1 MYKKILLAY
10 DGSETGQ
17 RALLDCH
24 EIAQWSQAELR
35 LIAVMQLPVS
45 SLTLEGGV
53 YDDTLQQSE
62 QARYQSILDAGLHKL
77 GDAGLTAHGE
87 VVIGDAVTEIT
98 RCAAS
103 IGADLIVVGHKHR
116 SGWAARWW
124 SGSVSKALI
133 EDAPCSVLVVITR
146 QAAPAAAGRANPQD
160 GQPAVP
166 GAHEATS

>member
-24 EIAQWSQAELR
+24 EIAQWSHAELR

-45 SLTLEGGV
+45 NLTLEGSL
-53 YDDTLQQSE
+53 YDNTLQQSE
-62 QARYQSILDAGLHKL
+62 ETRYQTILDAGLRTLH
-77 GDAGLTAHGE
+77 DTGLTAQGE

-98 RCAAS
+98 RCASS
-103 IGADLIVVGHKHR
+103 IQADLIVVGHKHQ

-124 SGSVSKALI
+124 SSSVSKALI
-133 EDAPCSVLVVITR
+133 EHAPCSVLVVIT
-146 QAAPAAAGRANPQD
+146 
-160 GQPAVP
+160 
-166 GAHEATS
+166 H